1 MNLEDSMIFFMVVFL
16 YFSEFTC
23 HTCHLFGHISS
34 LESAGGKKETEY
46 IFFPFLLCSL
56 PV

>member
-16 YFSEFTC
+16 YFSEF
-23 HTCHLFGHISS
+23 TCHLFGHISS

>member
-1 MNLEDSMIFFMVVFL
+1 MIFFMVVFL
-16 YFSEFTC
+16 YFSEF
-23 HTCHLFGHISS
+23 TCHLFGHISS